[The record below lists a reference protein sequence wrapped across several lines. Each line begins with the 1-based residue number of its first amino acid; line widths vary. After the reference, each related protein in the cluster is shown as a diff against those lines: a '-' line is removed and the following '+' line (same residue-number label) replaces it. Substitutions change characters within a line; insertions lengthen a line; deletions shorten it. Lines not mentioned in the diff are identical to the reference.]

1 MRHSLLCRERLERI
15 ECILNRAAG
24 EPVTVR
30 DFTRRYDVWKWEL
43 EQAADLGWIE
53 IIVRK
58 PRTGRP
64 SPAVKFQ
71 EHSENPP
78 AKLPPPRWAMEKMI
92 SCRHFNFAMQAA
104 NALKRGNRTIV
115 YLQCMTDAYL
125 KSFPHARKRHV
136 ATSSMSR
143 LLKHPD
149 VKAARAW
156 YFAKVNL
163 KIPFSEPMP
172 QTRQGI
178 RIKLNE
184 AVSRFAQR
192 GRFL

>member
-1 MRHSLLCRERLERI
+1 
-15 ECILNRAAG
+15 
-24 EPVTVR
+24 
-30 DFTRRYDVWKWEL
+30 
-43 EQAADLGWIE
+43 
-53 IIVRK
+53 
-58 PRTGRP
+58 
-64 SPAVKFQ
+64 
-71 EHSENPP
+71 
-78 AKLPPPRWAMEKMI
+78 
-92 SCRHFNFAMQAA
+92 
-104 NALKRGNRTIV
+104 
-115 YLQCMTDAYL
+115 
-125 KSFPHARKRHV
+125 
-136 ATSSMSR
+136 MSR

-149 VKAARAW
+149 VKAAPAW

>member
-1 MRHSLLCRERLERI
+1 MKTARKSTPLKITSRYSPCATVSSAAERLERI

-58 PRTGRP
+58 PRTGRS

-125 KSFPHARKRHV
+125 KSFPHAENATPPPV
-136 ATSSMSR
+136 A
-143 LLKHPD
+143 
-149 VKAARAW
+149 
-156 YFAKVNL
+156 
-163 KIPFSEPMP
+163 
-172 QTRQGI
+172 
-178 RIKLNE
+178 
-184 AVSRFAQR
+184 
-192 GRFL
+192 

>member
-1 MRHSLLCRERLERI
+1 
-15 ECILNRAAG
+15 
-24 EPVTVR
+24 
-30 DFTRRYDVWKWEL
+30 
-43 EQAADLGWIE
+43 
-53 IIVRK
+53 
-58 PRTGRP
+58 
-64 SPAVKFQ
+64 
-71 EHSENPP
+71 
-78 AKLPPPRWAMEKMI
+78 
-92 SCRHFNFAMQAA
+92 
-104 NALKRGNRTIV
+104 
-115 YLQCMTDAYL
+115 
-125 KSFPHARKRHV
+125 
-136 ATSSMSR
+136 MSR

-192 GRFL
+192 GRFLYSHGATGAGSAAAAPSS